1 MSELEITRDD
11 VGGRARVW
19 KMAPNDPKA
28 AAIAAHRI
36 RHPWYRCQALTRA
49 AEFSNGPRRSA
60 LLDSAFEAARE
71 QREPNRIVTVSSWP
85 IRVLAGFS
93 PERTAELIGDLVKI
107 AETEPHNLRRAHA
120 LQMLAFSISSQP
132 ELLRLIVPAMVATVL
147 GGGGTEW
154 TVSSATSS
162 KWFAQAIPNCLVP
175 WRSIT
180 SQATNRKSYLTR
192 FPNPRHDKST

>member
-1 MSELEITRDD
+1 MSELEITRND

-60 LLDSAFEAARE
+60 LLDSALEAARE
-71 QREPNRIVTVSSWP
+71 QDEPNRIVTVSSWP

-93 PERTAELIGDLVKI
+93 PERTAELIVDLVKI
-107 AETEPHNLRRAHA
+107 AESEPHNLRRAHA
-120 LQMLAFSISSQP
+120 LRMLALSISGRP
-132 ELLRLIVPAMVATVL
+132 ELLRLMVPAMVETVL
-147 GGGGTEW
+147 GGGGYRMDRVIRDIFELVRASNPELLEALALHHKPGAQRNKLLAS
-154 TVSSATSS
+154 VSKTS
-162 KWFAQAIPNCLVP
+162 P
-175 WRSIT
+175 
-180 SQATNRKSYLTR
+180 
-192 FPNPRHDKST
+192 

>member
-28 AAIAAHRI
+28 VAIAAHRI

-147 GGGGTEW
+147 GGGGYRMDRVIRDIFEM
-154 TVSSATSS
+154 VRASNPELLGALALHH
-162 KWFAQAIPNCLVP
+162 KPGNQQKKLLD
-175 WRSIT
+175 SI
-180 SQATNRKSYLTR
+180 SEPS
-192 FPNPRHDKST
+192 P